1 MVVHEHSLWY
11 WLRLPSSCSTATRQ
25 LHKSFVPSFF
35 PFSSLPPL
43 YACYHSTTLRIPSAR
58 MCLQDMHLLAERTIL
73 AALQAAGL
81 LAGDLEA
88 MLEARLGAVF
98 MPHGVCVYTVY
109 SAEQG
114 RL

>member
-1 MVVHEHSLWY
+1 
-11 WLRLPSSCSTATRQ
+11 
-25 LHKSFVPSFF
+25 
-35 PFSSLPPL
+35 
-43 YACYHSTTLRIPSAR
+43 

-98 MPHGVCVYTVY
+98 MPHGVSCTVY
-109 SAEQG
+109 CVEQG
-114 RL
+114 RLRSGCALFESQVWYQTAQYHFAQPEPDSKHVLHVPLVPYRTACCRAGPLPWAGHA